1 MSLIEIPVGPQHPAV
16 HEPILLRVRAE
27 GEQVT
32 EVQVVT
38 GYNHR
43 GAEKLGERNTW
54 VKDVFLYS
62 RVCGICNT
70 VHAQTYTQGVEAIGG
85 IDVPPRAQHLR
96 TLIMELERIHSHL
109 LITAIMAEIVG
120 FDSLFMLIMRDREPV
135 MMLKELVTGNRVLSD
150 YYILGGVRRDIDEV
164 KRDKILSVISKV
176 EERVKYYK
184 KLFLEDFTINKR
196 LRGVG
201 VIKPSEAVAYSLVG
215 PTLRGSGVKSDV
227 RADDPYAAYG
237 EVPFNVITYSDGD
250 SLSRM
255 LVRFDETLESIEM
268 VRYVLKHLPQG
279 PIAPK
284 TPIRVV
290 PEGEAFSRVE
300 APRGEL
306 FYHIVS
312 KGGDKPYRVKVRTPS
327 FNNIVNGV
335 IAYRDARIAD
345 VPVILASFDPCISC
359 TERVLVVDEGSGK
372 CTYLRLKDLGR
383 RGLVNGA

>member
-1 MSLIEIPVGPQHPAV
+1 MSLIEIPVGPQHPAL
-16 HEPILLRVRAE
+16 HEPIMLRLKAD
-27 GEQVT
+27 GEEVVD
-32 EVQVVT
+32 VQVVT

-54 VKDVFLYS
+54 SKNVFLYS

-70 VHAQTYTQGVEAIGG
+70 VHAQTYTQAVEAIGNVE
-85 IDVPPRAQHLR
+85 VPPRAQYLR
-96 TLIMELERIHSHL
+96 TLIMELERIHSHI
-109 LITAIMAEIVG
+109 LISAVMAEVVG
-120 FDSLFMLIMRDREPV
+120 FDSLFMLMMRDREPV

-150 YYILGGVRRDIDEV
+150 YYVLGGVRRDVDEV
-164 KRDKILSVISKV
+164 KKDKILRVLERV
-176 EERVKYYK
+176 EERVRYYK
-184 KLFLEDFTINKR
+184 GVFMKDFTLNRR

-201 VIKPSEAVAYSLVG
+201 VIKPNDALRYSLVG

-237 EVPFNVITYSDGD
+237 EVPFNVITYGDGD

-255 LVRFDETLESIEM
+255 LVRFDELFQSIEI
-268 VRYVLKHLPQG
+268 VRYVLTHLPQG

-284 TPIRVV
+284 TPIKTLPV
-290 PEGEAFSRVE
+290 GEAFSRVE

-306 FYHIVS
+306 FYHVVS

-327 FNNIVNGV
+327 FHNIINGV
-335 IAYRDARIAD
+335 IAYRGAKVAD
-345 VPVILASFDPCISC
+345 VPVILASVDPCISC

-372 CTYLRLKDLGR
+372 SRYVRLKDLS
-383 RGLVNGA
+383 RGV

>member
-1 MSLIEIPVGPQHPAV
+1 MSLIEIPVGPQHPAL
-16 HEPILLRVRAE
+16 HEPIMLRVRAD
-27 GEQVT
+27 GEKVVD
-32 EVQVVT
+32 VQVVT

-54 VKDVFLYS
+54 NKNVFLYS
-62 RVCGICNT
+62 RICGICNT

-85 IDVPPRAQHLR
+85 IEVPPRAQYLR
-96 TLIMELERIHSHL
+96 TLIMELERIHSHI
-109 LITAIMAEIVG
+109 LISAVMAEVIG
-120 FDSLFMLIMRDREPV
+120 FDSLFMLMMRDREPV

-150 YYILGGVRRDIDEV
+150 YYTLGGVRRDVDEV
-164 KRDKILSVISKV
+164 KRDKILKVLEGV
-176 EERVKYYK
+176 EEKVKHYK
-184 KLFLEDFTINKR
+184 KVFMEDFTLNKR

-201 VIKPSEAVAYSLVG
+201 VVKPADALKYSLVG
-215 PTLRGSGVKSDV
+215 PTLRGSGIKSDV

-237 EVPFNVITYSDGD
+237 EVPFDVITYDEGD

-255 LVRFDETLESIEM
+255 LVRFDETLQSIEI

-284 TPIRVV
+284 TPVRAL
-290 PEGEAFSRVE
+290 PPGEVFSRVE

-327 FNNIVNGV
+327 FHNIINGV
-335 IAYRDARIAD
+335 IAYKDANIAD
-345 VPVILASFDPCISC
+345 VPVILTSVDPCVSC
-359 TERVLVVDEGSGK
+359 TERVLVIDERSGEVRS
-372 CTYLRLKDLGR
+372 LRFKDLGR
-383 RGLVNGA
+383 GL